1 MIEPIDG
8 GVTAAAGFRA
18 AAAGFRAA
26 GTACGIKSEGLDVA
40 LIVCDAPA
48 SAAGLFTTN
57 LTRAAPVT
65 LSVDHLT
72 RTHGVATAVV
82 VMRLPEIDRSAAR
95 GNRSKPRV
103 STNETRRTPRSS
115 TAWAPSAPFVRRLC
129 AVCAPFSA
137 RALRGDGK
145 VAG

>member
-18 AAAGFRAA
+18 A
-26 GTACGIKSEGLDVA
+26 GTACGIKPEGLDVA

-65 LSVDHLT
+65 LSVEHLA
-72 RTHGVATAVV
+72 RTHGVATAIVV
-82 VMRLPEIDRSAAR
+82 NSGCANACTGEPGVAVAREMGVGHDVIRAIKQALDPENIM
-95 GNRSKPRV
+95 NP
-103 STNETRRTPRSS
+103 
-115 TAWAPSAPFVRRLC
+115 
-129 AVCAPFSA
+129 
-137 RALRGDGK
+137 GK
-145 VAG
+145 IFDLN